1 MTGSQEVMGSIPT
14 VSTKKG
20 YTFFRDVYPFFVER
34 IVGVERRLLAG
45 RRWRAATAVAF
56 AAAKGSPP
64 SPPKKHIRKG
74 VFFCGNFG
82 ENLIRPAFQRFQ
94 LLASHSLD
102 LLGACLSFQ
111 SVLNGFKLQL
121 GDVLANIL
129 GLIVR
134 RFRTHILLRL
144 DLRANLIFTPHAL
157 TQCSRTICTD
167 FLQIVDIFRALMYN
181 RIRSSTN
188 GGRVDLVS
196 VMRCMRRWHPVT
208 ISAVSFFVYRI
219 VFFCAYTPHIPDT
232 HRIPL
237 IRNNFCNDGISV
249 DFLSKLKNG
258 SILARSNLQNIIEI
272 GNILIYHFSQRDIL
286 LF

>member
-94 LLASHSLD
+94 LFAAHALD
-102 LLGACLSFQ
+102 LLGARFRFQ
-111 SVLNGFKLQL
+111 PVLNGFKLQL
-121 GDVLANIL
+121 GNVLADVLC
-129 GLIVR
+129 LIVR

-144 DLRANLIFTPHAL
+144 DLRANFILAPNAL
-157 TQCSRTICTD
+157 PQCSWT
-167 FLQIVDIFRALMYN
+167 FY
-181 RIRSSTN
+181 
-188 GGRVDLVS
+188 
-196 VMRCMRRWHPVT
+196 
-208 ISAVSFFVYRI
+208 
-219 VFFCAYTPHIPDT
+219 
-232 HRIPL
+232 
-237 IRNNFCNDGISV
+237 V
-249 DFLSKLKNG
+249 DFLRIVDNFR
-258 SILARSNLQNIIEI
+258 IPCYTISNKSVTACCRQLEPVSERFSDTLVIFCINNIII
-272 GNILIYHFSQRDIL
+272 VFTQQRSDITFTVRACHLIFNFNVTHLVKMNRYNDWISMNIVPCS
-286 LF
+286 